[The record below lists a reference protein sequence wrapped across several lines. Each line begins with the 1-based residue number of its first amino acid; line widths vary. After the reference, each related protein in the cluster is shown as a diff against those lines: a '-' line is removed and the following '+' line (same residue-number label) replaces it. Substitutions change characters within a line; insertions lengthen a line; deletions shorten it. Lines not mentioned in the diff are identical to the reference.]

1 VVCRSTSCTVCR
13 CRRASEPRPTAPLTR
28 SRKPTSS
35 TSSSTIPTVRCRL
48 CPAGSTELS
57 RVRLSVRRS
66 RTPLLQV
73 CCCGP
78 GGRVMSI
85 YWCTAVAQRAVPR
98 CQLMDVG
105 RVLCCC
111 SHRSLDDGSSSCL
124 PARRSASART
134 SHRLVSACL
143 CLPVCVCLSVCH
155 KLEICRNG

>member
-1 VVCRSTSCTVCR
+1 MSTASITQLASPARCASRGSVCTTAAILVTWVVCRSTSCTVCR

-105 RVLCCC
+105 RVVVL
-111 SHRSLDDGSSSCL
+111 LL
-124 PARRSASART
+124 T
-134 SHRLVSACL
+134 SQS
-143 CLPVCVCLSVCH
+143 
-155 KLEICRNG
+155 G